1 MKSLILFLFPGSHY
15 DVTTVKFKTKSDQS
29 VIIRR
34 SFSIVNYYTR
44 ELLIGKNYCAI
55 FLSSPRIAA
64 LKLVYFKVE
73 RGYPFMTYPGL
84 ISKLELKSP
93 ATVVLL
99 DLS

>member
-1 MKSLILFLFPGSHY
+1 MAELKVTDPKTFNRSNKQSNWYSLFNVMMI
-15 DVTTVKFKTKSDQS
+15 TKLIWINKDLELYS
-29 VIIRR
+29 V
-34 SFSIVNYYTR
+34 V
-44 ELLIGKNYCAI
+44 
-55 FLSSPRIAA
+55 A